1 VREKKREYEENYQ
14 TWNSGLIHWNQDSP
28 MNKSRNPGERID
40 SHIEDAEPGTVLGVG
55 ILMRRREEPLNPCSE
70 RRITVIKMG
79 VV

>member
-1 VREKKREYEENYQ
+1 
-14 TWNSGLIHWNQDSP
+14 